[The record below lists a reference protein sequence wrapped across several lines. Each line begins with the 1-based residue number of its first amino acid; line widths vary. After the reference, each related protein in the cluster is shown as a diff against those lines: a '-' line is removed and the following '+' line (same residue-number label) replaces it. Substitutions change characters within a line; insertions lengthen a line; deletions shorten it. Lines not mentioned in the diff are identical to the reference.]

1 MEGTGKKIGGFFAM
15 LAVVAGIL
23 LLTGVI
29 GPKTGSMAKILH
41 GVGIGCVVVGAVVVL
56 LVIAIVI
63 IAFATNKDDPDTE
76 LKAGANQV
84 ISDRKKQLS
93 KLKSQASIM
102 KMNVS
107 STKSKIKSLDARIE
121 LCEKNAEKYVA
132 AGDDDNARSEITK
145 KQELA
150 ANRETLIKSRENY
163 DNSLAEIQRA
173 IDSLECEIAEL
184 GNRRDSAMTKMK
196 IAKVNQNVAGM
207 DDGSALDEDAFDKLD
222 EKAQYEED
230 YAESMKELNRTSKY

>member
-41 GVGIGCVVVGAVVVL
+41 GVGIGCVVVGAVVVF

-63 IAFATNKDDPDTE
+63 IAFTTNKDDPDAG

-107 STKSKIKSLDARIE
+107 STQSKIKSLDARMR
-121 LCEKNAEKYVA
+121 KNMLRQVMMTMPGQK
-132 AGDDDNARSEITK
+132 
-145 KQELA
+145 LP
-150 ANRETLIKSRENY
+150 KSR
-163 DNSLAEIQRA
+163 SSPPTGRHL
-173 IDSLECEIAEL
+173 
-184 GNRRDSAMTKMK
+184 
-196 IAKVNQNVAGM
+196 
-207 DDGSALDEDAFDKLD
+207 
-222 EKAQYEED
+222 
-230 YAESMKELNRTSKY
+230 